1 VIKGRKIPWVGHV
14 THMGGIRYAYKMLA
28 MKPEGKRQPWRT
40 EVHGIWEGVI
50 KIQPTGIK
58 SESVDVIQ
66 IA

>member
-1 VIKGRKIPWVGHV
+1 MIKGKKIRWVGHV
-14 THMGGIRYAYKMLA
+14 THMGGIRYAYKMLV
-28 MKPEGKRQPWRT
+28 MKAEGKRPPWRT
-40 EVHGIWEGVI
+40 KVHGIWEGVI